1 MKSEVLLGCSGWNY
15 ADIADN
21 GGWTGIFY
29 PNENTKRLRY
39 YSQYFDTAEMDSI
52 FYKKFYYNMTKG
64 TFIGMSKA
72 TPNIFQ
78 FSIKVPEVITH
89 DKRLDVEKGAITDFE
104 EFLEKISPLK
114 IAGKLGA
121 IIIQL
126 PPSFTI
132 EEFKNTES
140 FLDRLPSQ
148 DYDYA
153 LEFRHSSWNTEG
165 TWEMLKHYNIASVIT
180 DSPSSEGL
188 HFLSEATLTAEHSLI
203 RFHGRNI
210 KNHYWYN
217 YLYTKEELVPWVKKV
232 DEIKEQV
239 KTLRVY
245 FNNHYGGKAV
255 ANALQFKELVSG
267 IPLPEDQKK
276 VLEHIELHLQGN
288 KM

>member
-1 MKSEVLLGCSGWNY
+1 
-15 ADIADN
+15 
-21 GGWTGIFY
+21 
-29 PNENTKRLRY
+29 
-39 YSQYFDTAEMDSI
+39 
-52 FYKKFYYNMTKG
+52 MTKG

-72 TPNIFQ
+72 TPNSFQ
-78 FSIKVPEVITH
+78 FSIKVPEIITH
-89 DKRLDVEKGAITDFE
+89 DKRLDVEKGVITDFE

-114 IAGKLGA
+114 IAEKLGA

-140 FLDRLPSQ
+140 FLDRLPSK

-188 HFLSEATLTAEHSLI
+188 HFLSEATITAEHSLI